1 MQVRLFQAL
10 PNWLAKK
17 NRQQARTKTL
27 SPLEG
32 VFSLHDFTF
41 IRALLNRAGK
51 KLDRSGK
58 GEQRMIERDSIY
70 EGRDAYDMDIDR
82 MVNEGL
88 GGGQVTE
95 QNGLIEE
102 TSVDTLA
109 GATSEEQALYDD
121 EQMT

>member
-1 MQVRLFQAL
+1 M
-10 PNWLAKK
+10 
-17 NRQQARTKTL
+17 
-27 SPLEG
+27 S
-32 VFSLHDFTF
+32 
-41 IRALLNRAGK
+41 
-51 KLDRSGK
+51 
-58 GEQRMIERDSIY
+58 ERDSNY

-109 GATSEEQALYDD
+109 RATSEEQALYDD